1 MKDRLVIRIRKIVA
15 VLLTA
20 MLAVS
25 LSGCVKNEFDIRFNL
40 PGDVSGS
47 YRVVYYA
54 RDKRGGVTIETGI
67 GLAQGKGEL
76 KGMTRLPVIIFL
88 FEGNAQVPAAVFYA
102 ERGDKLTVSG
112 DDKNPYKWSCKGN
125 KLAEQL
131 SDWRL
136 AHAEVL
142 ARRDVVQINK
152 AVAEEVESHPSE
164 RLSGLLLGLYYDR
177 REDDTDAPYRKL
189 RGMLKGDAA
198 DEEMAALLARADMS
212 GASGNAPEVAKLP
225 SEMVLQ
231 TASTGC
237 DTVYLAK
244 GRPSLLYFRA
254 NMPSDDIE
262 EMKVVKQ
269 LCGEFKDSAA
279 RNIVELYLT
288 CDSLTWTSALRRDT
302 LKGAVRARLPR
313 EYAEPYVMALGL
325 GKAPWYIVADGK
337 GKILYSG
344 DSAEKA
350 GGRFRAEAGK
360 KRGGNETGKVMAAKP
375 DDAKTAAG
383 KGTGSKK

>member
-1 MKDRLVIRIRKIVA
+1 MKDRLVIRIRNIVA
-15 VLLTA
+15 GLLTA
-20 MLAVS
+20 ILSVS
-25 LSGCVKNEFDIRFNL
+25 LGGCVKNEFDIRFNL

-76 KGMTRLPVIIFL
+76 KGMTRLPVMIFL
-88 FEGNAQVPAAVFYA
+88 FEGNAPVPAAVFYA

-125 KLAEQL
+125 KLTEQL

-198 DEEMAALLARADMS
+198 DEETAALLARADMS
-212 GASGNAPEVAKLP
+212 GALENTGAVKLP

-231 TASTGC
+231 TASTGR
-237 DTVYLAK
+237 DTVHFAK

-254 NMPSDDIE
+254 NMPSDDSE
-262 EMKVVKQ
+262 EMKLVKQ
-269 LCGEFKDSAA
+269 LCREFKDSAA

-288 CDSLTWTSALRRDT
+288 CDSLTWTTALRRDT
-302 LKGAVRARLPR
+302 LQGAVRARMPR

-325 GKAPWYIVADGK
+325 GKTPWYIVADGK

-344 DSAEKA
+344 DSGEKA
-350 GGRFRAEAGK
+350 GGRFRTEVGKRREGKADGKINSGKQAGAQ
-360 KRGGNETGKVMAAKP
+360 AAANK
-375 DDAKTAAG
+375 D
-383 KGTGSKK
+383 TGSKK